1 MGVEMKIGFFM
12 PALGMVGVESAF
24 ENLLAGI
31 YSLKGVDVVVFRQ
44 RPVQEQVQ
52 INFFKEHPYIE
63 TINYYPLADWFESLQ
78 DKCRYFP
85 LKQIRKIIFSIYKKY
100 RNFYMANVISR
111 MGIDIAIDYVGGD
124 SLKLVK
130 VLHNIPTMVV
140 IHGAIRSY
148 PVERMNKLGLYD
160 KILVLSKSAVAD
172 INKRYPQYKDKI
184 IQCYNAADLEFFSKA
199 VKKRDTKKLGKYFV
213 SVSRLAKDKDIDTL
227 ILAFDNFWKKNNKP
241 KCNLV
246 IIGDGQ
252 DKERLQNLSKNL
264 ESVKNIIFLGKIS
277 KPYDYMQD
285 ALAHVLSSYLE
296 ALPTTIIESAAV
308 GTLNIASDCPDG
320 PKEMLLNG
328 QGGILYQPGNADELS
343 DIMSNVWNKAV
354 NTKQLISNM
363 TNSLDRFSPETVSKR
378 FINLTINTI
387 RDIKDIR
394 S

>member
-31 YSLKGVDVVVFRQ
+31 YSLQGVDVVVFRQ

-63 TINYYPLADWFESLQ
+63 TINYYSLADWFESLQ

-184 IQCYNAADLEFFSKA
+184 IQCYNAADLEFF
-199 VKKRDTKKLGKYFV
+199 L
-213 SVSRLAKDKDIDTL
+213 
-227 ILAFDNFWKKNNKP
+227 
-241 KCNLV
+241 
-246 IIGDGQ
+246 
-252 DKERLQNLSKNL
+252 
-264 ESVKNIIFLGKIS
+264 
-277 KPYDYMQD
+277 
-285 ALAHVLSSYLE
+285 
-296 ALPTTIIESAAV
+296 
-308 GTLNIASDCPDG
+308 
-320 PKEMLLNG
+320 
-328 QGGILYQPGNADELS
+328 
-343 DIMSNVWNKAV
+343 
-354 NTKQLISNM
+354 
-363 TNSLDRFSPETVSKR
+363 
-378 FINLTINTI
+378 
-387 RDIKDIR
+387 
-394 S
+394 